1 MSFTYSDPLFDIGMP
16 SFYGEI
22 MRAWRLSGARLE
34 IIHDSVSHVLNL
46 PLDIPLIQNATD
58 DGAPHPTRL
67 SARGVGL
74 VRDLL
79 NFTSGLWHQPSDV
92 ISSST
97 SRPPSSRLLQKQLS
111 SMQTTLISLFPSL
124 FNEKGFH
131 LPASALQNVS
141 SKPDRP
147 STSLSTTWTMQSPHH
162 PKYSIM

>member
-1 MSFTYSDPLFDIGMP
+1 MKTDPLFDIGRP

-34 IIHDSVSHVLNL
+34 IIHDSVSHALNL
-46 PLDIPLIQNATD
+46 PIDIPLIQIATD
-58 DGAPHPTRL
+58 DGASLSTRL

-79 NFTSGLWHQPSDV
+79 NFTSGLWHQPNDV
-92 ISSST
+92 ISSSST

-124 FNEKGFH
+124 PLLCK
-131 LPASALQNVS
+131 
-141 SKPDRP
+141 
-147 STSLSTTWTMQSPHH
+147 TWTM
-162 PKYSIM
+162 